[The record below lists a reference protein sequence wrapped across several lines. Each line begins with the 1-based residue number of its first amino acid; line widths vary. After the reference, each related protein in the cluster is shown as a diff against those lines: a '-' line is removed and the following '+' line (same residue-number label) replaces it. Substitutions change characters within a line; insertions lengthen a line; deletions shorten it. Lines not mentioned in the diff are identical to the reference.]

1 MGEHMLLVTGANGQL
16 AGWVIK
22 NLLDL
27 TDVKNIAVCSR
38 SPDSAF
44 SDELRARGI
53 DVRLGDFDL
62 PETLPQAMAGIDKV
76 FIIPTYATN
85 DVRLSQNLNALNAAK
100 AAGVRHVVYPSFLN
114 ANPNSL
120 AEHSLVVHYPTEQ
133 AILASGLTY
142 TILRHAL
149 YADITVSDLD
159 QTLATGIFRRA
170 LGKAACAYVAREDLG
185 LSAATVMAKDGH
197 ENKIY
202 TETMT
207 RTYSGDD
214 IAALMSE
221 VFERPIRYEAVSAE
235 EWPAYMTREW
245 GVPPE
250 LAKSTIGTMK
260 AVETGEFDIMT
271 NDYQI
276 IVGHPPRDFRQ
287 FLVDVKAS
295 RS

>member
-1 MGEHMLLVTGANGQL
+1 MLLVTGANGQL

-22 NLLDL
+22 NLLNL
-27 TDVKNIAVCSR
+27 TDAKNIAVCSR
-38 SPDSAF
+38 STDSAF
-44 SDELRARGI
+44 AAELHERGV
-53 DVRLGDFDL
+53 DVRVGDFDR
-62 PETLPQAMAGIDKV
+62 PETLPEAMAGISKV

-120 AEHSLVVHYPTEQ
+120 AEHSLMVHYPTEQ
-133 AILASGLTY
+133 AIIASGLTY

-149 YADITVSDLD
+149 YADILIGDLD
-159 QTLATGIFRRA
+159 QTLAKGVFRRPM
-170 LGKAACAYVAREDLG
+170 GKAASAYVAREDLG
-185 LSAATVMAKDGH
+185 LSAATVLVKDGH
-197 ENKIY
+197 DNKTY

-207 RTYSGDD
+207 RTYTGAD
-214 IAALMSE
+214 IAGLMSE
-221 VFERPIRYEAVSAE
+221 VFEKPVRYEPIAAE
-235 EWPAYMTREW
+235 DWAAYMTREW
-245 GVPPE
+245 GVPAE
-250 LAKSTIGTMK
+250 LSKSATGTMK
-260 AVETGEFDIMT
+260 AVETGEFDIVT
-271 NDYQI
+271 DDYQT

>member
-1 MGEHMLLVTGANGQL
+1 MILVTGANGQL

-22 NLLDL
+22 NLLKM
-27 TDVKNIAVCSR
+27 TDAKNIAACSR

-44 SDELRARGI
+44 SDELRAQGI
-53 DVRLGDFDL
+53 DVRLGDFDR
-62 PETLPQAMAGIDKV
+62 PETLPGAMAGIDKV

-85 DVRLSQNLNALNAAK
+85 DVRLSQNLNALNTAK
-100 AAGVRHVVYPSFLN
+100 AAGVKHVVYPSFLN

-133 AILASGLTY
+133 AILQSGLTY

-149 YADITVSDLD
+149 YADILIGDLD

-170 LGKAACAYVAREDLG
+170 LGKAAAAYVAREDLG

-214 IAALMSE
+214 VAALIAE
-221 VFERPIRYEAVSAE
+221 IFEKPVRYEPVSSE

-250 LAKSTIGTMK
+250 LAKSTVGTMK
-260 AVETGEFDIMT
+260 AVETGEFDIVT
-271 NDYQI
+271 NDYQT
-276 IVGHPPRDFRQ
+276 IVGHPPRDLRK
-287 FLVDVKAS
+287 FLADVKAS
-295 RS
+295 RA

>member
-1 MGEHMLLVTGANGQL
+1 MLLVTGANGQL

-22 NLLDL
+22 NLTDL

-44 SDELRARGI
+44 SDALRAQGI
-53 DVRLGDFDL
+53 DVRLGDFDR
-62 PETLPQAMAGIDKV
+62 PETLPGAMSGIDKV

-100 AAGVRHVVYPSFLN
+100 AAGVKHVVYPSFIN

-133 AILASGLTY
+133 AILQSGLTY
-142 TILRHAL
+142 TILRHSL
-149 YADITVSDLD
+149 YADILIGDLD

-170 LGKAACAYVAREDLG
+170 LGKAAAAYVAREDLG
-185 LSAATVMAKDGH
+185 LSAATVMAKNGH

-221 VFERPIRYEAVSAE
+221 IFGKPVRYEPVASE

-250 LAKSTIGTMK
+250 LAKSTVGTMK
-260 AVETGEFDIMT
+260 AVETGEFDIVT
-271 NDYQI
+271 DDYQT
-276 IVGHPPRDFRQ
+276 IVGHPPRDLRK
-287 FLVDVKAS
+287 FLADFKAS
-295 RS
+295 QS